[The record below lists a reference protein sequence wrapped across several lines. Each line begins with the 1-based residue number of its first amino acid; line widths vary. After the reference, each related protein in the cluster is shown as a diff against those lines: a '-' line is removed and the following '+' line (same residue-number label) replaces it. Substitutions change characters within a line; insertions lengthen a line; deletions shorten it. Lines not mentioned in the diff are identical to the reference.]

1 MSDATRGI
9 RGSQTTN
16 PAASHNWPLFR
27 YGPCVDLEAVR
38 TFVAAADLGQFQGA
52 ADDLEVTQQ
61 AVSKRIAS
69 LERELGVRLFTRT
82 ARGASLT
89 VDGQAFLPHAR
100 ALIHAAER
108 AVAAVRPGQRPLR
121 VDVPGRRFGPA
132 RLLRAFHDAR
142 PGTELDVITL
152 ADARAAI
159 AAIDAGT
166 IDASLRAL
174 NMPPRRLPPGI
185 AHMRALDEPHQLLTG
200 PRHALAGEKSVTPA
214 RLAGHRIWM
223 PSLPSGS
230 EWADYFDALA
240 AAFGLRIELTHAD
253 FGTEPLWDV
262 IADSA
267 DVATFVGEQMRV
279 AWPAGYDLRRI
290 PIRDPSVPYPHSL
303 IWHAG
308 NPHPVLAALREHVT
322 AARAAFPPNGTSWL
336 PPWTPRD
343 TSAPR

>member
-1 MSDATRGI
+1 M
-9 RGSQTTN
+9 
-16 PAASHNWPLFR
+16 
-27 YGPCVDLEAVR
+27 DLEAVR

-52 ADDLEVTQQ
+52 ADDLEITQQ
-61 AVSKRIAS
+61 AVSKRIAT

-82 ARGASLT
+82 ARGAQLT

-108 AVAAVRPGQRPLR
+108 AVASVRPGQRPLR
-121 VDVPGRRFGPA
+121 VDVPGRRLGPA
-132 RLLRAFHDAR
+132 RLLRAFLDVR

-166 IDASLRAL
+166 VDASLRAISV
-174 NMPPRRLPPGI
+174 PPRRLPPDI
-185 AHMRALDEPHQLLTG
+185 AYTRAVDEPHQLLTG
-200 PRHALAGEKSVTPA
+200 PRHPLAGEKSVTPA

-230 EWADYFDALA
+230 EWAAYFDALA
-240 AAFGLRIELTHAD
+240 AAFGLRIEQTHAD

-262 IADSA
+262 LAGSA
-267 DVATFVGEQMRV
+267 DIATFVGEQMQD
-279 AWPAGYDLRRI
+279 AWPADYDLRRI
-290 PIRDPSVPYPHSL
+290 PVRDPSIPYPHSL

-322 AARAAFPPNGTSWL
+322 AARSAFPADNPCWL
-336 PPWTPRD
+336 PPWTPPDTVTTRD
-343 TSAPR
+343 AGASRDGGRGRSGSRRTG

>member
-1 MSDATRGI
+1 M
-9 RGSQTTN
+9 
-16 PAASHNWPLFR
+16 
-27 YGPCVDLEAVR
+27 
-38 TFVAAADLGQFQGA
+38 AAADLGQFQGA

-69 LERELGVRLFTRT
+69 LERELGVRLLIRT
-82 ARGASLT
+82 ARGAALT

-132 RLLRAFHDAR
+132 RLLRAFHDTR
-142 PGTELDVITL
+142 PGAELDVIT
-152 ADARAAI
+152 
-159 AAIDAGT
+159 
-166 IDASLRAL
+166 
-174 NMPPRRLPPGI
+174 
-185 AHMRALDEPHQLLTG
+185 
-200 PRHALAGEKSVTPA
+200 
-214 RLAGHRIWM
+214 
-223 PSLPSGS
+223 
-230 EWADYFDALA
+230 
-240 AAFGLRIELTHAD
+240 
-253 FGTEPLWDV
+253 LWDV

-322 AARAAFPPNGTSWL
+322 AARAAFAPNDPRWL

-343 TSAPR
+343 TNAPR